1 MLLVYSFNAAAF
13 YGKLGERRYF
23 LSYGG
28 ARRGAGGVAAEELR
42 GCSAHFVAAV
52 RSASHDW
59 IYRSAHTSTAYLRAY
74 TVFALHF
81 LRLLPCP

>member
-1 MLLVYSFNAAAF
+1 MLRFYPVNAAAF
-13 YGKLGERRYF
+13 YGLFSEGCYF
-23 LSYGG
+23 LSYGCS
-28 ARRGAGGVAAEELR
+28 RCGAGGVAAEELR